1 MIFVYIIFVMLKNC
15 FLSLSP
21 THMINRKLFFFSFL
35 IFCCSS
41 KKPITYNTIIRNGT
55 VYDGRGGNP
64 YLADLAI
71 NADTIAAIG
80 DLSGDVGKTEMDAKG
95 KAVSPGFINML
106 SWADGSLLKDGRS
119 MSDIKQG
126 VTLEIFGEGWSP
138 GPRKKKN
145 ESDSLWG
152 SLGEYFTYL
161 QKKGSSPNFASFVG
175 ATSVRNYVLGYENR
189 KPTPEEMEQ
198 MKTLVREA
206 MQEGALGLGSSLIYA
221 PADYASTEE
230 LIELCKVVAEFKGM
244 YITHM
249 RSESDKIYAALNE
262 VFRIAKEANVPV
274 EIYHLKINNTWNWN
288 KIDTVIAKIDS
299 AQKAGL
305 KISADMYT
313 YNASGTS
320 MTARLP
326 TWVQEGGAGE
336 MRKRLKNPVLRKR
349 VLKELEMGIPSRLSD
364 PKDVM
369 ILGFRSEELNK
380 LYRGKRLSEIA
391 AHRKK
396 SANETMLDL
405 IVEDRSTIPC
415 IFFLMKEE
423 NVKRMLQLPFVSICS
438 DAGSIANEPP
448 YNQGNLHPRAYGSFV
463 RLLGRYSRDE
473 KLMPL
478 EEAVRRMTSLP
489 ASNLKLKK
497 RGSLA
502 VGHFADVVVF
512 DPLTVKD
519 NATFEQPHQ
528 YATGVEHVFVNGL
541 QVLKDGEHTG
551 IMPGRVVKLN

>member
-1 MIFVYIIFVMLKNC
+1 MLVEWLVSKRMRTSSYQLLAGNRLPLATKGLIILIAVAC
-15 FLSLSP
+15 ASP
-21 THMINRKLFFFSFL
+21 PKQTFD
-35 IFCCSS
+35 
-41 KKPITYNTIIRNGT
+41 TIIRNGT
-55 VYDGRGGNP
+55 IYDGLGGKP
-64 YLADLAI
+64 FQADVGI

-80 DLSGDVGKTEMDAKG
+80 DLSNDIAKTEIDARG

-119 MSDIKQG
+119 MSDLKQG

-145 ESDSLWG
+145 ERDSLWG
-152 SLGEYFTYL
+152 SLGEYFQYL
-161 QKKGSSPNFASFVG
+161 QKKGVSPNVASFVG

-189 KPTPEEMEQ
+189 KPTFEELEQ
-198 MKTLVREA
+198 MKSLVREA

-230 LIELCKVVAEFKGM
+230 LIELCKVVSEFNGM

-249 RSESDKIYAALNE
+249 RSESDKIYSALNE
-262 VFRIAKEANVPV
+262 VFRIAKEANIPA

-305 KISADMYT
+305 KITANMYT

-320 MTARLP
+320 LTARLP
-326 TWVQEGGAGE
+326 TWVQEGGAAE
-336 MRKRLKNPVLRKR
+336 MRKRLKNPTLRKR
-349 VLKELEMGIPSRLSD
+349 VLKELEMGIPARLSD

-369 ILGFRSEELNK
+369 VLGFRDESLNK
-380 LYRGKRLSEIA
+380 LYKGKRLSEIA
-391 AHRKK
+391 AMRKK
-396 SANETMLDL
+396 SANDAMLDL
-405 IVEDRSTIPC
+405 IIEDRSNIPC

-423 NVKRMLQLPFVSICS
+423 NVKRMLQLPYVSICS
-438 DAGSIANEPP
+438 DAGSIPNEAP
-448 YNQGNLHPRAYGSFV
+448 YNQDNLHPRAYGSFA
-463 RLLGRYSRDE
+463 RLLGKYAREE
-473 KLMPL
+473 KLLSL

-497 RGSLA
+497 RGTLA
-502 VGHFADVVVF
+502 VGHFADIVIF
-512 DPLTVKD
+512 DSQTIKD

-528 YATGVEHVFVNGL
+528 YATGVEHVFVNGI
-541 QVLKDGEHTG
+541 QVLKAGEHTG
-551 IMPGRVVKLN
+551 KMLGKLVRN